1 MQTRNTVAE
10 KKKDTF
16 PHHFASGIATLWKQ
30 PQHFLTKRL
39 FSRFRRHGRR
49 RILFRVFLLILDL
62 SDLLRHTL
70 CDRLLFLF
78 LCNVEQAG
86 ADRPDLVLRLSRNLL
101 RRCL

>member
-10 KKKDTF
+10 KERYF
-16 PHHFASGIATLWKQ
+16 SAPLRLRNRHAVKQ